1 MIAIAVLGLVVSLV
15 GTVVGWQL
23 VGDLDR
29 GVGQSL
35 ELTGEVLVTVDESF
49 TIAEDALEILT
60 AGVDE
65 AESAVRSLS
74 RSLEEGEDA
83 LASATALT
91 GDEIADALESVERS
105 LPDVEAAANAID
117 DALRTLDALPLPFDY
132 DPERPLG
139 DTIGDLRT
147 DLRELPDE
155 LREQAAQVELMSQ
168 ELSAATA
175 GARATA
181 DALAQLED
189 RLGAASELIADY
201 ALSTGDARVL
211 VDEQR
216 DVLATSVRRAR
227 ALGLSLSSIT
237 ALAEL
242 GDGSCLAMRPRLMHA
257 VTEHLRTVRQQIA
270 LRRGLTSEQAKEISK
285 IVRDKFPK
293 VKPVIQGDALRVSG
307 AKKDDLQ
314 AVIAFLRSRDFGAA
328 VNFKNFRD

>member
-91 GDEIADALESVERS
+91 GGEIADALESVERS

-201 ALSTGDARVL
+201 VLSTGDARAL

-216 DVLATSVRRAR
+216 EVLATSVRRAR
-227 ALGLSLSSIT
+227 ALVLAFGLMFALSQFVPLYLGLG
-237 ALAEL
+237 LA
-242 GDGSCLAMRPRLMHA
+242 GGTGSSP
-257 VTEHLRTVRQQIA
+257 T
-270 LRRGLTSEQAKEISK
+270 RR
-285 IVRDKFPK
+285 
-293 VKPVIQGDALRVSG
+293 
-307 AKKDDLQ
+307 
-314 AVIAFLRSRDFGAA
+314 
-328 VNFKNFRD
+328 